1 MWLLALVG
9 SEEVSRSKS
18 YVRTFSSVNKLHK
31 IVLWLE
37 NFSTYRRGDKEK
49 CCMIATMLI
58 LTLFATEEGDLT
70 IVLFSFSVQSKY
82 HIGMECGII

>member
-1 MWLLALVG
+1 
-9 SEEVSRSKS
+9 
-18 YVRTFSSVNKLHK
+18 
-31 IVLWLE
+31 
-37 NFSTYRRGDKEK
+37 
-49 CCMIATMLI
+49 MIATMLS